1 MTTEEAARVLKK
13 MYDDGMRTE
22 KGWASIVPTTSP
34 ACRSERSSKRLG
46 YLRTTTTV
54 PP

>member
-22 KGWASIVPTTSP
+22 KGWASLWMLSLSAVVHPWEKPKT
-34 ACRSERSSKRLG
+34 L
-46 YLRTTTTV
+46 
-54 PP
+54 